1 VYQVTA
7 LRILLMVLMA
17 VLLYST
23 LLFLS
28 DRMHGIRLRKRRKY
42 DRENKNSY
50 RDSNIVT
57 CICLVLIFILLIF
70 VIVKISIR
78 GV

>member
-7 LRILLMVLMA
+7 LRIILMVLMA
-17 VLLYST
+17 VLLYRT
-23 LLFLS
+23 LLFLT
-28 DRMHGIRLRKRRKY
+28 DRMHGIKLRKRKKY
-42 DRENKNSY
+42 VRENKNRY
-50 RDSNIVT
+50 RDSNIVA